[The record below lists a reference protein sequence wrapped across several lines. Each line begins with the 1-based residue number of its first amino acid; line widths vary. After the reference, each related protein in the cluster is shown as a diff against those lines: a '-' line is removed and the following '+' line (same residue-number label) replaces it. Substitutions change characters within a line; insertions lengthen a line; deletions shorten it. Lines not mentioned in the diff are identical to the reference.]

1 LSHLNSL
8 NSFHATDNVGGKHIM
23 RIIGIIIGLVI
34 LANVIVWVTLPDTIA
49 NIILIGITIFGAL
62 AALGIWRWRG
72 RS

>member
-1 LSHLNSL
+1 
-8 NSFHATDNVGGKHIM
+8 M